1 MSKNTLN
8 YEEKTQVITKYLN
21 GDSFSNIAKEFDVTT
36 KTIKEIVDNPEVRL
50 QIEKKHLELS
60 RARESK
66 RIDEIKEQ
74 MMEFISASLT
84 EAMDSDKKIS
94 FLDKVKGMLDSIDRI
109 ARLNRGDVTDNTS
122 HTEKKVNI
130 DVAEIIKNLDSPE
143 KKKEFLRGQ
152 LIVNAEIEE

>member
-60 RARESK
+60 RAKESK

-74 MMEFISASLT
+74 MMDFISASLT

>member
-74 MMEFISASLT
+74 MMDFISASLT

-109 ARLNRGDVTDNTS
+109 ARLNRGDVTDNTT

>member
-74 MMEFISASLT
+74 MMDFISASLT